1 MVKECWYLIF
11 QHLFLVDLLKFP
23 GDVCFSSGV
32 LGPDGTNR
40 YLGKW
45 CKRGQMKGSNIGD
58 LITVGADGRGGR
70 VKVLR
75 SSNQSSMVG
84 SKIHF
89 PVQFLCAMSRI
100 SYQFDSSYSYQCAV
114 LRFCMVLRIYTSR

>member
-1 MVKECWYLIF
+1 MKIVFFSLFCVHGILLVKRMLVSNISTPF
-11 QHLFLVDLLKFP
+11 FLVDLLKFP

-58 LITVGADGRGGR
+58 LITVGADGRGGT

-75 SSNQSSMVG
+75 SSNQSAMVG

-89 PVQFLCAMSRI
+89 PVQL
-100 SYQFDSSYSYQCAV
+100 
-114 LRFCMVLRIYTSR
+114 L

>member
-1 MVKECWYLIF
+1 M
-11 QHLFLVDLLKFP
+11 
-23 GDVCFSSGV
+23 

-45 CKRGQMKGSNIGD
+45 CKRGQKKGSNIGD

-75 SSNQSSMVG
+75 PPNQSSMVG
-84 SKIHF
+84 SKSHF
-89 PVQFLCAMSRI
+89 PVHLFLSKLF
-100 SYQFDSSYSYQCAV
+100 SLNYELFFLSV
-114 LRFCMVLRIYTSR
+114 